1 MDFWK
6 FPSLVCGRQSCGGV
20 KRSNCLLRALG
31 LCVGL
36 LESGKRRLGTGMV
49 PGYNPRVRRG
59 LLSFYSSCLSQTKA
73 GGRINR
79 YGQVWSVRFGAA
91 SVFLSQRSE
100 VFT

>member
-1 MDFWK
+1 
-6 FPSLVCGRQSCGGV
+6 
-20 KRSNCLLRALG
+20 
-31 LCVGL
+31 
-36 LESGKRRLGTGMV
+36 MV